1 MSFALQ
7 TIAPLQRQLDN
18 HPIYSAIDNIDDLRL
33 FMQHHIFSVW
43 DFMSLVKY
51 LQHQVATTDY
61 PWVPN
66 GDSQVKRFITELVL
80 EEECDET
87 QHGKTYSSHFEMY
100 CAAMEEIGA
109 DTQPIKFFLEIVKAK
124 GIDVALQSAHIP
136 AASRQFTRST
146 FDFIQSGKPH
156 AVAAALAL
164 GREHIIPDMFRHIL
178 KEMDIHKLQAPTF
191 HYYLERHVH
200 LDEGTHAPMSIRM
213 MEMLC
218 HSDTDRQEAIQF
230 AQDAIQARIAFWDGV
245 MENIKVKTTQLKE
258 SA

>member
-1 MSFALQ
+1 MSFDLQ
-7 TIAPLQRQLDN
+7 AIAPIQRQLDN
-18 HPIYSAIDNIDDLRL
+18 HPIYSAIRNIDDLRL

-51 LQHQVATTDY
+51 LQHQVASTQY
-61 PWVPN
+61 PWLPA
-66 GDSQVKRFITELVL
+66 GDSQVQRFITELVL
-80 EEECDET
+80 EEECDVM
-87 QHGKTYSSHFEMY
+87 QDGKGYSSHFEMY
-100 CAAMEEIGA
+100 CDAMEEIGA
-109 DTQPIKFFLEIVKAK
+109 DTKPIRAFLDIVKSD
-124 GIDVALQSAHIP
+124 GIDVALQSEHIP
-136 AASRQFTRST
+136 SASREFTRKT

-178 KEMDIHKLQAPTF
+178 KEMDIHKLEAPTL

-218 HSDTDRQEAIQF
+218 QNDSERQETMQF
-230 AQDAIQARIAFWDGV
+230 AQDAIKARIAFWDGV
-245 MENIKVKTTQLKE
+245 LETLKKK
-258 SA
+258 AA